1 MGRPKKSVTEKKV
14 AISARIDPDI
24 YQALQEIAKA
34 ERTNVNFELNRYL
47 AKGLKSEKK
56 LTR

>member
-1 MGRPKKSVTEKKV
+1 MGRPKKAVTEKKV

-24 YQALQEIAKA
+24 YQSLHEIAKA

>member
-1 MGRPKKSVTEKKV
+1 MGRPKKSIAEKKV
-14 AISARIDPDI
+14 ALSARIDPDI
-24 YQALQEIAKA
+24 YEALQTIAKE

>member
-1 MGRPKKSVTEKKV
+1 MGRPKKSITEKKI
-14 AISARIDPDI
+14 ALSARIDPDI
-24 YQALQEIAKA
+24 YEALQNIAKE

-47 AKGLKSEKK
+47 AKGLKNEKK